1 MEMKEK
7 LWKLVDDH
15 KEELFQICSELIQ
28 IPSVEK
34 EGIEQIVT
42 YVCDFFERLNIKY
55 EVFRPVD
62 WTPCIV
68 AELGKEEGKVALL
81 NGHNDVV

>member
-42 YVCDFFERLNIKY
+42 YVCDFLK
-55 EVFRPVD
+55 
-62 WTPCIV
+62 
-68 AELGKEEGKVALL
+68 G
-81 NGHNDVV
+81 